1 MKKRSPVTRSRSSYF
16 IQPKLN
22 LVKDKSEPLSSPFP
36 PHVHRF
42 LFSGR
47 VIRLC
52 DRSGAS
58 IERMVDTGRMVKKQ
72 FEAIL
77 GKLERRVPVDKLQTK
92 RKSLAT
98 APADPEQ
105 PYHLTEA
112 ICNTLKKYAEKIRK
126 VEEKKDESSDS
137 SSEMLEFQ
145 TPPKP
150 SERLIHFLHK
160 LYENDRKNQPK
171 HRIIRCLSTGTF
183 SLPRRG
189 SHPGIWMPTPT
200 ASSPNSPT
208 PSRGLQI
215 RTARVS
221 PEPGLRIP
229 FKRMKGLR
237 SRGKVISMFS

>member
-1 MKKRSPVTRSRSSYF
+1 MKKRSPVARSRSSYF

-22 LVKDKSEPLSSPFP
+22 PGKTEPLSSPFP
-36 PHVHRF
+36 PHVHRY

-58 IERMVDTGRMVKKQ
+58 IERVVDIGRVAKKQ

-77 GKLERRVPVDKLQTK
+77 GKLERKVPVDKLQTK

-112 ICNTLKKYAEKIRK
+112 ICNTLKKYAEKVRK

-137 SSEMLEFQ
+137 SSEILEFQ

-150 SERLIHFLHK
+150 SERLIHFLQK
-160 LYENDRKNQPK
+160 LYESDSKNQPK
-171 HRIIRCLSTGTF
+171 HRITRCLSTGAFT
-183 SLPRRG
+183 LPRRG
-189 SHPGIWMPTPT
+189 SHPGIRMPSPT

-208 PSRGLQI
+208 TSIRLPTLITTRG
-215 RTARVS
+215 S

-229 FKRMKGLR
+229 FKRRKGLR
-237 SRGKVISMFS
+237 SRSKGISMFS